1 MGTGGRERYRVVS
14 LSGDLVEKSGTMTGG
29 GKQVFR
35 GKMSS
40 SIQQDFSPIQVCKIL
55 AFQLYQLD
63 LFSAYVSVTISVAVE
78 IIVKCNKVRLGFE
91 PRTFCV

>member
-1 MGTGGRERYRVVS
+1 MGVATGGRERYRVVS

-40 SIQQDFSPIQVCKIL
+40 SIQQEFSPIQVFKL
-55 AFQLYQLD
+55 
-63 LFSAYVSVTISVAVE
+63 
-78 IIVKCNKVRLGFE
+78 
-91 PRTFCV
+91 

>member
-1 MGTGGRERYRVVS
+1 MS

-40 SIQQDFSPIQVCKIL
+40 SIQQEFSPVQVYKMM
-55 AFQLYQLD
+55 
-63 LFSAYVSVTISVAVE
+63 
-78 IIVKCNKVRLGFE
+78 
-91 PRTFCV
+91 